1 MRLRI
6 CHVVAISDMCRAP
19 QRLAPQPPSPSETLD
34 ALEFERVG
42 EKVSLSYVCEDVEI

>member
-34 ALEFERVG
+34 ALEFGRVG
-42 EKVSLSYVCEDVEI
+42 EKVSLSCVCEDVEI